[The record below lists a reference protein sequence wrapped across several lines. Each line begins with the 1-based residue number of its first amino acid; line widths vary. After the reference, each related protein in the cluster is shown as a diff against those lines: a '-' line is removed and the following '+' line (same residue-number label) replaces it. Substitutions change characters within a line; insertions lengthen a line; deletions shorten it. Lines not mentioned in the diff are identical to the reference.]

1 MDRDTWQTTENGIA
15 KRLNQ
20 ITLQKDK
27 IYASIVHVHSNYK
40 SFLIFLIRLPCSSD
54 GKKSACS
61 AGDQGS
67 IPKSVRSSGEGNG
80 NPLQYSC
87 LENPM
92 DRGVWQTTVHGIAKS
107 QTRLSDLTTF
117 LYLEMSNFLSHE
129 CTLDHLSLRLEC
141 HSVRY
146 ANIALLIS

>member
-1 MDRDTWQTTENGIA
+1 MP
-15 KRLNQ
+15 LLFMF
-20 ITLQKDK
+20 IT
-27 IYASIVHVHSNYK
+27 IIRV
-40 SFLIFLIRLPCSSD
+40 FLYFLYDFPVVQMV
-54 GKKSACS
+54 KKSACN

-67 IPKSVRSSGEGNG
+67 IPKLVRSSGEGNS

-129 CTLDHLSLRLEC
+129 CTLDHLFL
-141 HSVRY
+141 
-146 ANIALLIS
+146 